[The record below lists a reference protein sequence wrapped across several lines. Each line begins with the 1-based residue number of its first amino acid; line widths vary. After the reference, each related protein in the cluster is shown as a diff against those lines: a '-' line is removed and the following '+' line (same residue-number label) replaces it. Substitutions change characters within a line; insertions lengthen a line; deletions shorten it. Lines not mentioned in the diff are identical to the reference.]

1 MWSVGTRNAVVT
13 AEVNTLPDDMRAK
26 LRRIGEMPVFETEYG
41 RAPRITGNLAL
52 EQDVLWGYRR
62 TRVPL
67 GIWHALRRMS
77 AWIEPERDTGFVR
90 AIALRQVARGQTV
103 RCVWSGKTL
112 GTSGLDIDHCLPW
125 AAWPCSD
132 LWNLLPA
139 APAVNCHVKR
149 EKIVTGAAL
158 ARARPLILN

>member
-1 MWSVGTRNAVVT
+1 MSAWIEPMLVAEWVRLTKTYAERAGKTVT
-13 AEVNTLPDDMRAK
+13 ADEVMS
-26 LRRIGEMPVFETEYG
+26 
-41 RAPRITGNLAL
+41 
-52 EQDVLWGYRR
+52 
-62 TRVPL
+62 
-67 GIWHALRRMS
+67 ALR
-77 AWIEPERDTGFVR
+77 WIEPERDTGFVR

-139 APAVNCHVKR
+139 APAVNRNRKR
-149 EKIVTGAAL
+149 ETIVTGAAL